1 MLFKYH
7 FFKHNIVVFCFL
19 NLQIEPNEGALEI
32 WPERSKFKRHDAFS
46 FVKCCECLAFLVRNI
61 AHITP
66 YNFTKCVSV
75 IKNFAWASLQ
85 SSMINFQC
93 I

>member
-1 MLFKYH
+1 M
-7 FFKHNIVVFCFL
+7 
-19 NLQIEPNEGALEI
+19 ESNEGTLEI
-32 WPERSKFKRHDAFS
+32 WPERSLFKRHDTFS

-75 IKNFAWASLQ
+75 IKNLARASLQ
-85 SSMINFQC
+85 TSMQNYF
-93 I
+93 

>member
-1 MLFKYH
+1 M
-7 FFKHNIVVFCFL
+7 
-19 NLQIEPNEGALEI
+19 LEI
-32 WPERSKFKRHDAFS
+32 WPDRLTFNHHDALS

-75 IKNFAWASLQ
+75 IKNFARASLQ
-85 SSMINFQC
+85 SSMIHF
-93 I
+93 